1 MSENYLYLFKN
12 GEELRAGVQAILSSR
27 FTTYTLLP
35 LRTGKYVIFHDD
47 GFSYVAIGKAKEI
60 FGKPF
65 HPVIILQMNRTDK
78 IIYEDRCYIHG
89 TDIAISFTAKEPP
102 LITLGK
108 KSECYNAGTSDCF
121 QNEIA
126 GNNERLTYIL
136 IILYQKIIIND
147 KNMPEIVK
155 ADTRKNRLLQQ

>member
-60 FGKPF
+60 FCKTF
-65 HPVIILQMNRTDK
+65 YPVIITQVNTANK
-78 IIYEDRCYIHG
+78 IIFTGKYFIHG
-89 TDIAISFTAKEPP
+89 TDIAVAYAPNEQP
-102 LITLGK
+102 LIALGK
-108 KSECYNAGTSDCF
+108 KCECYSASTTDNF
-121 QNEIA
+121 QNEIK
-126 GNNERLTYIL
+126 GHNERLIYVL
-136 IILYQKIIIND
+136 IILHQAIVIND
-147 KNMPEIVK
+147 DGMPEIVK
-155 ADTRKNRLLQQ
+155 ADTCTKSLLQE